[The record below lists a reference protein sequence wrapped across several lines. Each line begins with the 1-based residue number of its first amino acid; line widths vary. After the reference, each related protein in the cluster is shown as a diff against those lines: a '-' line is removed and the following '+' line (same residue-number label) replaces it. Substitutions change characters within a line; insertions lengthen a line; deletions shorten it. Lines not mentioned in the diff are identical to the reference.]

1 MTEITDFNFA
11 EDDFT
16 AANLAKFELIKS
28 EDEED
33 LNNLAELLNHIVAAK
48 VAKLSQ
54 EKDEFYSKQLAL
66 KELESDTFYNNS
78 PSGYFSTDG
87 NGIINKINNTLLVWL
102 GYAKEDIIGKVTW
115 QSLLSVGNK
124 MYFETHYSPL
134 LQMQGFVQEI
144 SFEMVKKDR
153 TRLPILI
160 NTKQIRDENGK
171 VWINYSTVFD
181 VSQRKSYEKE
191 LLIAKRTAE
200 EQNKLINETN
210 QKLLTSEEELIQN
223 MEELASQRDH
233 LNQTLEELKLSQNQM
248 IRSEKFAVMG
258 KLVASVAHEINTP
271 LGAIQAS
278 ASNMLVGLQ
287 KSLPEIPK
295 LFQLLSVDEQILF
308 FDLVAQALKNKSF
321 LSSREERQA
330 RKKLEKDLQEI
341 GLKEVHEL
349 TYKLSSIGF
358 YDNLRAFLPLFRHP
372 ESLSIIQIAIHLINQ
387 QNGIR
392 TIQTA
397 INKASKVVF
406 ALKTYARHDHSN
418 AKTKAKI
425 SDSLETV
432 LTLYHGQMKHS
443 VEILRS
449 YGEMSEILCYF
460 DELNQVWTNL
470 IHNALQAM
478 DNEGKLEIG
487 ANQEGKQIEVRIKDS
502 GKGIPKAIQDR
513 IFEPF
518 FTTKPIGEGSGLGLD
533 IVLKIIEKH
542 EGQIWF
548 ETEEGVGTTF
558 YVRLPIGE

>member
-1 MTEITDFNFA
+1 MTEISDFNFA
-11 EDDFT
+11 EDGIT
-16 AANLAKFELIKS
+16 AADLAKFELIKS
-28 EDEED
+28 EEED
-33 LNNLAELLNHIVAAK
+33 LNNLAKFLNQIVTAK

-115 QSLLSVGNK
+115 QSLLSVGSK

-171 VWINYSTVFD
+171 VQINYSTVFD

-233 LNQTLEELKLSQNQM
+233 LNLTLEELKLSQNQM

-358 YDNLRAFLPLFRHP
+358 YDNLQAFLPLFQHP

-418 AKTKAKI
+418 TKTKAKI

-443 VEILRS
+443 VEISRS
-449 YGEMSEILCYF
+449 YGEMPEILCYF
-460 DELNQVWTNL
+460 DEINQVWTNL

-558 YVRLPIGE
+558 FVRLPIGE